1 MNKTIKKIN
10 IGVIG
15 VGHLGEHHV
24 KHLKSIDSFKLI
36 GIHDINEKRAKSI
49 GAKYGIPLY
58 NNINELIEACDSISL
73 VTPTETHFDIA
84 YRCIKAKK
92 HIFIEKPIAKSV
104 NDAEKLLK
112 LGNDKNVIIQVGHI
126 ERFNPALIP
135 LNNYTLKP
143 KYIEIQRLAPYNIRG
158 TDVPVVLDKMIHDL
172 DILLFLVNSDI
183 ETIYANG
190 ISILTDSI
198 DIANSRIQFKNGT
211 IANVTSSRVAQD
223 DVRKIK
229 IFQQD
234 LYITIDL
241 LIGLTEVYRIV
252 EKNEKN
258 IIAIKDVNFDYH
270 GKKKHIIYEK
280 PKILSFDAL
289 KAELENFADSING
302 ISKPMVDGAAA
313 KNALELAIKI
323 DQMIREDLH

>member
-49 GAKYGIPLY
+49 GTKYGIPLY

-84 YRCIKAKK
+84 YHCIKAKK

-135 LNNYTLKP
+135 LKNYTLKP

-198 DIANSRIQFKNGT
+198 DIANSRIRFKNGT

-252 EKNEKN
+252 EKNENN
-258 IIAIKDVNFDYH
+258 ITAIKDVDFDYH

-323 DQMIREDLH
+323 DRMIREDLH

>member
-10 IGVIG
+10 IGVVG
-15 VGHLGEHHV
+15 AGHLGKYHV
-24 KHLKSIDSFKLI
+24 KHLKSIESFNII
-36 GIHDINEKRAKSI
+36 GFHDINEKKAASI
-49 GAKYGIPLY
+49 SAKYSVTHY
-58 NNINELIEACDSISL
+58 KTINELIEGCDAISI
-73 VTPTETHFDIA
+73 VTPTETHFDIG
-84 YRCIKAKK
+84 YKCIKSKK
-92 HIFIEKPIAKSV
+92 HVFIEKPITKSV
-104 NDAEKLLK
+104 DDAERLIKLAK
-112 LGNDKNVIIQVGHI
+112 DKRVIIQVGHI

-135 LNNYTLKP
+135 LNDYTLKP
-143 KYIEIQRLAPYNIRG
+143 KYIEIQRLAPYNVRG

-183 ETIYANG
+183 DSIHANG

-198 DIANSRIQFKNGT
+198 DIANSRIRFTNGAV
-211 IANVTSSRVAQD
+211 ANVTSSRVSQN

-241 LIGLTEVYRIV
+241 LIGLTEVYRIIDEG
-252 EKNEKN
+252 EKNVT
-258 IIAIKDVNFDYH
+258 AVKDVDFNYR

-280 PKILSFDAL
+280 PKLLSFDAL

-302 ISKPMVDGAAA
+302 LASPVVDGNAA
-313 KNALELAIKI
+313 KRALELAINI

>member
-1 MNKTIKKIN
+1 MNKPIKKIN

-15 VGHLGEHHV
+15 VGHLGEYHV
-24 KHLKSIDSFKLI
+24 KHLKSIDSFKLT

-49 GAKYGIPLY
+49 GTKYGIPLY
-58 NNINELIEACDSISL
+58 NNINELIEACDAISL

-84 YRCIKAKK
+84 YHCIKAKK
-92 HIFIEKPIAKSV
+92 HIFIEKPIAKSL
-104 NDAEKLLK
+104 NDAEKLIK
-112 LGNDKNVIIQVGHI
+112 LGHDKNVIIQVGHI

-135 LNNYTLKP
+135 LNNYTLNP

-198 DIANSRIQFKNGT
+198 DIANSRIRFKNGT

-229 IFQQD
+229 IFQKD

-258 IIAIKDVNFDYH
+258 ITAIKDVDFDYR

-302 ISKPMVDGAAA
+302 MSKPMVDGAAA
-313 KNALELAIKI
+313 KDALGLAIKI

>member
-15 VGHLGEHHV
+15 VGHLGEYHV

-36 GIHDINEKRAKSI
+36 GIHDINKKRAKSI

-58 NNINELIEACDSISL
+58 NNINELIEACDAISL

-84 YRCIKAKK
+84 YHCIKAKK
-92 HIFIEKPIAKSV
+92 HIFIEKPIAKSI
-104 NDAEKLLK
+104 NDAERLIK
-112 LGNDKNVIIQVGHI
+112 LGHDKNVIIQVGHI

-135 LNNYTLKP
+135 LNNYTLNP

-198 DIANSRIQFKNGT
+198 DIANSRIRFKNGT

-258 IIAIKDVNFDYH
+258 ITAIKDVDFDYR
-270 GKKKHIIYEK
+270 GKKKQIIYEK

-289 KAELENFADSING
+289 KAELENFAASING
-302 ISKPMVDGAAA
+302 MSKTMVDGAAA
-313 KNALELAIKI
+313 KDALRLAIKI

>member
-49 GAKYGIPLY
+49 GTKYGIPLY

-84 YRCIKAKK
+84 YHCIKAKK

-135 LNNYTLKP
+135 LNNYTLNP

-198 DIANSRIQFKNGT
+198 DIANSRIRFKNGT

-258 IIAIKDVNFDYH
+258 ITAIKDVDFDYH

-280 PKILSFDAL
+280 PEILSFDAL

-323 DQMIREDLH
+323 DRMIREDLH